1 MIKKLILKI
10 PSSLVNE
17 PIIYKMVTLYEI
29 MPTIL
34 EAKLDAHSM
43 GLITIEMKG
52 SPVNIEMGM
61 LYLKK
66 LDIEITEL

>member
-1 MIKKLILKI
+1 MVKKLILKI

-17 PIIYKMVTLYEI
+17 PILYKMVTLYEI

-43 GLITIEMKG
+43 GLITLELKG
-52 SPVNIEMGM
+52 TPVNIEMGI
-61 LYLKK
+61 LYLKE
-66 LDIEITEL
+66 LSIEITEL